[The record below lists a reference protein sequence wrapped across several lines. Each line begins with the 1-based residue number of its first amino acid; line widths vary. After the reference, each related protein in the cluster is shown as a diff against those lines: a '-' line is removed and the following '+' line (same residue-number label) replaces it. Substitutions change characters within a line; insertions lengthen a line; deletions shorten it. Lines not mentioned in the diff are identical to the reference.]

1 MIDDVWTYLTEPA
14 RWQGSRG
21 FVTRIVEHLE
31 YVGSALLVALVIALP
46 LGLLIGHTRKGV
58 GFAVNAVN
66 ASRSLPS
73 LGVVILV
80 VLVSGLGRTPVL
92 VALTI
97 LAVPPVLNA
106 TYAGVSGVDQATV
119 RAARGMGMTERQVL
133 WQVELP
139 MALPLVWSGIRSA
152 TLQLVATATIAA
164 YVAIG
169 GLGRYVIDGFATFA
183 FDEMLA
189 GAVLVGLLAIVL
201 DLGLALGSR
210 LSVSRGLRGGRSRT
224 PSTARSG
231 PS

>member
-1 MIDDVWTYLTEPA
+1 MIPDVWAYLTDPA
-14 RWQGSRG
+14 RWQGSQG
-21 FVTRIVEHLE
+21 FTTRIVEHLE
-31 YVGSALLVALVIALP
+31 YVGSALLLALVIALP

-58 GFAVNAVN
+58 GLAVNAVN

-73 LGVVILV
+73 LGVIILV

-92 VALTI
+92 VALTV
-97 LAVPPVLNA
+97 LAVPPILNA
-106 TYAGVSGVDQATV
+106 TYAGVSGVDQVTV

-139 MALPLVWSGIRSA
+139 MGLPLVWSGVRSA

-189 GAVLVGLLAIVL
+189 GAVLVALLAVAL
-201 DLGLALGSR
+201 DLLLALAAR
-210 LSVSRGLRGGRSRT
+210 LSVSPGLRGGGTRT
-224 PSTARSG
+224 PSTGRSATT
-231 PS
+231 